1 MLGITRKDK
10 KRNKWIREKKGVD
23 DILEKIDVMKWSW
36 AGHLGRMGNDRW
48 AKKNSEWTPGT
59 KRSRGRPTRRW
70 RDDIEKAARV
80 TWMSRTTN
88 RLKWM
93 LERPSASSGLNG

>member
-1 MLGITRKDK
+1 MDK
-10 KRNKWIREKKGVD
+10 KKTGVD

-48 AKKNSEWTPGT
+48 AKKSTEWTPGT

-70 RDDIEKAARV
+70 RDDIEKAASV
-80 TWMSRTTN
+80 TWMSRTMN
-88 RLKWM
+88 RLEWM